1 MGTKYQGT
9 KKEIRALNAY
19 IKLVR
24 ATESVTARINRHL
37 AQAGLSVSQF
47 DVLEAIHHLGPLCQR
62 DIARKIRKST
72 GNITIVIDSLE
83 KRGLVTRVRSDED
96 RRYFTINLTDE
107 GEEYI
112 KRFFPVYLAAIM
124 DEMAI
129 LDDADQEK
137 LGQLCRTIGM
147 QEGGIG

>member
-9 KKEIRALNAY
+9 EKEIRALNTY

-24 ATESVTARINRHL
+24 ATESITARLNRHL
-37 AQAGLSVSQF
+37 VQEGLSVSQF

-83 KRGLVTRVRSDED
+83 KRGLVRRVRSEED
-96 RRYFTINLTDE
+96 RRFFTITLTDE

-112 KRFFPVYLAAIM
+112 RQFFPVYLGAIM
-124 DEMAI
+124 DEMAV
-129 LDDADQEK
+129 LDDADQDK
-137 LGQLCRTIGM
+137 LGQLCRTVGLKD
-147 QEGGIG
+147 G